1 MNHYN
6 DNMKTIFTSVCGIAT
21 SAALFA
27 EVTTDCY
34 WHWMNG
40 NISKEGITADLE
52 YMKAGGI
59 EAAMIFDVGV
69 RRPVDPAR
77 GVDEAACV
85 ARGSL
90 KSGGFD

>member
-1 MNHYN
+1 
-6 DNMKTIFTSVCGIAT
+6 MK
-21 SAALFA
+21 SAILLAVLCALGEYENCA
-27 EVTTDCY
+27 Q
-34 WHWMNG
+34 HLKNG
-40 NISKEGITADLE
+40 
-52 YMKAGGI
+52 
-59 EAAMIFDVGV
+59 AAMIFDVGV